1 MILNNLHNRLL
12 AIGSKRLL
20 VGAME
25 GNIKLITELV
35 EDGNI
40 SVNTEFFSNGYTALH
55 QSCDNNNPETVK
67 VLINFGADVNK
78 KVRMSCGCHV
88 IFHWCVQGGVFSQTP
103 LHIASSL
110 NSIDIAKILIDNGA
124 KLDIKDSEGKV
135 RNEIL

>member
-67 VLINFGADVNK
+67 VLINLGADVIK
-78 KVRMSCGCHV
+78 KVHTSCGCHV
-88 IFHWCVQGGVFSQTP
+88 IFHHWCTGRSVLTD
-103 LHIASSL
+103 SSTH
-110 NSIDIAKILIDNGA
+110 S
-124 KLDIKDSEGKV
+124 
-135 RNEIL
+135 